1 VSLLLLVRHALTEST
16 GKRLTGWEPGVHLS
30 SKGERQAEALVER
43 LAPLPIAAI
52 YSSPL
57 ERCRETAR
65 PFASHARLSVRVK
78 PALGELRFGDWTGR
92 SLRQLSRTK
101 LWSVVQTT
109 PSLARFPDGES
120 IPEAQARAVREVE
133 RIAATHPKEIVAV
146 FSHADV
152 IKLVLA
158 WFTGVHVDL
167 FQRLSVSTA
176 SVSAVALGSG
186 PPRILCVNE
195 TGDLGEL
202 AGPAPAR
209 ASARAPL
216 RASQRAPLRASQRA
230 PLRASQRRRPPKL
243 RG

>member
-16 GKRLTGWEPGVHLS
+16 GKRLTGWQPGVHLS
-30 SKGERQAEALVER
+30 ARGEQQAEALADR
-43 LAPLPIAAI
+43 LAPLRIGAI

-65 PFASHARLSVRVK
+65 PFASRARLSVRVK
-78 PALGELRFGDWTGR
+78 PALGELRFGEWTGR

-120 IPEAQARAVREVE
+120 IPEAQARAVREAE
-133 RIAATHPKEIVAV
+133 RIAAKHPKEVVAV

-158 WFTGVHVDL
+158 WFTGMHVDL
-167 FQRLSVSTA
+167 FQRLSVSPA

-202 AGPAPAR
+202 AGPAPVPG
-209 ASARAPL
+209 SV
-216 RASQRAPLRASQRA
+216 
-230 PLRASQRRRPPKL
+230 RASQRRRRPKL

>member
-1 VSLLLLVRHALTEST
+1 MSFLLLVRHALTDST
-16 GKRLTGWEPGVHLS
+16 GKRLTGWQPGVHLS
-30 SKGERQAEALVER
+30 ARGERQADALADR
-43 LAPLPIAAI
+43 LAPLPIVAI

-65 PFASHARLSVRVK
+65 PIASRDRLSVRVK
-78 PALGELRFGDWTGR
+78 PALGELRFGEWTGR
-92 SLRQLSRTK
+92 SLRQLARTK
-101 LWSVVQTT
+101 LWNVVQTT

-133 RIAATHPKEIVAV
+133 RIAAKHPKDLVAV

-158 WFTGVHVDL
+158 WFTGMHIDL
-167 FQRLSVSTA
+167 FQRLSVSPA
-176 SVSAVALGSG
+176 SVSAIALGSG

-202 AGPAPAR
+202 AG
-209 ASARAPL
+209 SSRAPG
-216 RASQRAPLRASQRA
+216 RAPVRAGA
-230 PLRASQRRRPPKL
+230 AGRRRPPKL

>member
-1 VSLLLLVRHALTEST
+1 MWGRRGANGGPTARRYASCVVSLLLLVRHALTEST
-16 GKRLTGWEPGVHLS
+16 GKRLTGWQPGVHLS
-30 SKGERQAEALVER
+30 ARGEQQAEALAER
-43 LAPLPIAAI
+43 LAPLPIGAI

-65 PFASHARLSVRVK
+65 PFASRARLSVRVK
-78 PALGELRFGDWTGR
+78 PALGELRFGEWTGR

-120 IPEAQARAVREVE
+120 IPEAQARSVREVE
-133 RIAATHPKEIVAV
+133 RIAAKHPKELVAV

-152 IKLVLA
+152 IRLVLA
-158 WFTGVHVDL
+158 WFTGMHVDL
-167 FQRLSVSTA
+167 FQRLSVSPA

-186 PPRILCVNE
+186 PPRILCLNE

-202 AGPAPAR
+202 AGPWPVPGAR
-209 ASARAPL
+209 
-216 RASQRAPLRASQRA
+216 
-230 PLRASQRRRPPKL
+230 RRRPPKL

>member
-1 VSLLLLVRHALTEST
+1 VSLLLLVRHALTDST
-16 GKRLTGWEPGVHLS
+16 GKRLTGWQPDVHLS
-30 SKGERQAEALVER
+30 AEGERQADALAER
-43 LAPLPIAAI
+43 LSPLSVAAI

-65 PFASHARLSVRVK
+65 PYASRARLSVRVK
-78 PALGELRFGDWTGR
+78 PQLGELKFGDWTGR

-109 PSLARFPDGES
+109 PSLARFPGGES
-120 IPEAQARAVREVE
+120 VAEAQARAVEELE
-133 RIAATHPKEIVAV
+133 RIAERHPKETVAV

-158 WFTGVHVDL
+158 WFTGVHLDL
-167 FQRLSVSTA
+167 FQRISVSPA

-186 PPRILCVNE
+186 PPRILCVND
-195 TGDLGEL
+195 TGDLAGL
-202 AGPAPAR
+202 AGPAPAT
-209 ASARAPL
+209 AARAPT
-216 RASQRAPLRASQRA
+216 
-230 PLRASQRRRPPKL
+230 RRRTTPKL

>member
-1 VSLLLLVRHALTEST
+1 MGPPSGERRPHSPELDSGHVSLLLLVRHALTDAT

-30 SKGERQAEALVER
+30 AAGERQAEALAER
-43 LAPLPIAAI
+43 LAPIPVSAI

-57 ERCRETAR
+57 ERCRETAK
-65 PFASHARLSVRVK
+65 PFASDARLSVRVK

-101 LWSVVQTT
+101 LWRVVQAT
-109 PSLARFPDGES
+109 PSLARFPEGES
-120 IPEAQARAVREVE
+120 IPEAQARAVAEVE
-133 RIAATHPKEIVAV
+133 RIARKHPKEIVAV

-167 FQRLSVSTA
+167 FQRLSVSPA
-176 SVSAVALGSG
+176 SVSAVAIGSG
-186 PPRILCVNE
+186 PPRILRVND
-195 TGDLGEL
+195 TGDLGDL
-202 AGPAPAR
+202 APAPAS
-209 ASARAPL
+209 AKQPSARRP
-216 RASQRAPLRASQRA
+216 
-230 PLRASQRRRPPKL
+230 RPPKL

>member
-1 VSLLLLVRHALTEST
+1 MSLLLLVRHALTEST
-16 GKRLTGWEPGVHLS
+16 GKRLTGWQPGVHLS
-30 SKGERQAEALVER
+30 ARGEQQAEAIAER
-43 LAPLPIAAI
+43 LAPLPIGAI

-65 PFASHARLSVRVK
+65 PFASRARLSVRVK
-78 PALGELRFGDWTGR
+78 PALGELRFGEWTGR

-133 RIAATHPKEIVAV
+133 RIAARHPKEVVAV

-158 WFTGVHVDL
+158 WFTGMHVDL
-167 FQRLSVSTA
+167 FQRLFISPA
-176 SVSAVALGSG
+176 SVSAVTLGSG
-186 PPRILCVNE
+186 PPRFLCVNE
-195 TGDLGEL
+195 TGDLGDL
-202 AGPAPAR
+202 AGPAPVP
-209 ASARAPL
+209 APV
-216 RASQRAPLRASQRA
+216 
-230 PLRASQRRRPPKL
+230 RASQRRRPPKL

>member
-16 GKRLTGWEPGVHLS
+16 GKRLTGWQPGVHLS
-30 SKGERQAEALVER
+30 ARGQKQAEALAER
-43 LAPLPIAAI
+43 LGPLPIGAI

-65 PFASHARLSVRVK
+65 PFASRAHLSVRVK
-78 PALGELRFGDWTGR
+78 PTLGELRFGEWTGR

-133 RIAATHPKEIVAV
+133 RIAAKHPKELVAV

-152 IKLVLA
+152 IRLLLA
-158 WFTGVHVDL
+158 WFTGMHVDL
-167 FQRLSVSTA
+167 FQRLSVSPA

-202 AGPAPAR
+202 AGPSPVPGAP
-209 ASARAPL
+209 
-216 RASQRAPLRASQRA
+216 
-230 PLRASQRRRPPKL
+230 RRRPPKL

>member
-1 VSLLLLVRHALTEST
+1 MSVLLLVRHALTDST
-16 GKRLTGWEPGVHLS
+16 GKRLTGWQPGVHLS
-30 SKGERQAEALVER
+30 VRGQQQAEALAER
-43 LAPLPIAAI
+43 LAPLPVAAI

-65 PFASHARLSVRVK
+65 PFASQARLSVRVK
-78 PALGELRFGDWTGR
+78 PALGELRFGEWTGR

-101 LWSVVQTT
+101 LWKVVQVT

-133 RIAATHPKEIVAV
+133 RIAEKHTKEIVAV

-152 IKLVLA
+152 IKLLLA
-158 WFTGVHVDL
+158 WFSGTHVDL
-167 FQRLSVSTA
+167 FQRLSVSPA

-195 TGDLGEL
+195 TGGLGDL
-202 AGPAPAR
+202 AGPAPGPSRSPA
-209 ASARAPL
+209 AG
-216 RASQRAPLRASQRA
+216 
-230 PLRASQRRRPPKL
+230 RRRPPKL